1 MLRGRAEAQESGCRV
16 SEGILVVIHHD
27 ELLGKTPDPFITR
40 LSLLMGNVFCIASP
54 SEPS

>member
-27 ELLGKTPDPFITR
+27 EQSEKTLDPLLF
-40 LSLLMGNVFCIASP
+40 P
-54 SEPS
+54 SMWSVSWRGW